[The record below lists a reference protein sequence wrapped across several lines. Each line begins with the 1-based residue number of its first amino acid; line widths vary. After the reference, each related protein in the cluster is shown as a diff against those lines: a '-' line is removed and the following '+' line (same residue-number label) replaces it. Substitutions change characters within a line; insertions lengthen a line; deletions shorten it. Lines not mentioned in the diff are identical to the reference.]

1 MGLLLLGLDSLIVC
15 LAVGLLVD
23 GRSRYALAAL
33 FGVADGV
40 AFLIGAGLGWQLFSE
55 GASTVLTTGMLVALA
70 AYLLVV
76 AAGTQ
81 RVAVRWPVWVLPL
94 VLVFDNLTFGLLGDH
109 AAGSV
114 VAQAGAQALSSALL
128 AFVGLLAAGA
138 LRPALEDRAVTP
150 YRVAGG
156 ALLLAAAGLVL
167 VG

>member
-1 MGLLLLGLDSLIVC
+1 MGLLLLGLDSFIVC
-15 LAVGLLVD
+15 LAVGFIVD
-23 GRSRYALAAL
+23 GRSRLKLAAL

-40 AFLIGAGLGWQLFSE
+40 AFLIGAGLGWQLFTE
-55 GASTVLTTGMLVALA
+55 GASTILTTGMLVALA

-81 RVAVRWPVWVLPL
+81 RVTARWVWLLPA
-94 VLVFDNLTFGLLGDH
+94 VLVFDNLTYGLLGDH

-114 VAQAGAQALSSALL
+114 LAQAGAQALSSTLL
-128 AFVGLLAAGA
+128 ALVGLLAAGA
-138 LRPALEDRAVTP
+138 LRPVLEQRAVTP
-150 YRVAGG
+150 NRVAGG